1 MGLLSL
7 SSNDSVMISV
17 LISSAVDC
25 GFEPQ
30 SGKTKDYKSGICCFS
45 AKHAAVKRK
54 NKDWFAQNQNNVSEC
69 CDMSS
74 CRLLSQ

>member
-1 MGLLSL
+1 
-7 SSNDSVMISV
+7 MISM

-30 SGKTKDYKSGICCFS
+30 SGKTKDYKSDICCCS

-54 NKDWFAQNQNNVSEC
+54 SKDWFAQNQNNVFNFSTISWEEKITFNEMIM
-69 CDMSS
+69 MSA
-74 CRLLSQ
+74 L